1 VTILGKVILV
11 DGNSIANRAFYA
23 LPLLNTE
30 RGLYTNAVYGFTMM
44 LLKLLEEEQPTH
56 MLVAFDAGKRTFRHE
71 TYGDYKGGR
80 QKTPPELSEQFP
92 LLKEVLT
99 AFSIPQYELDNYEAD
114 DIIGTIAD
122 QAARSGHEVLVVT
135 GDKDL
140 LQLVSPRVK
149 VYLTRKGITDVEAYD
164 EAEVQRRYG
173 LKPHQIVDLK
183 GLMGDASDNIPG
195 IPGVG
200 EKTAL
205 KLLSQYPSV
214 EEILRHVDEL
224 PGAKLRERV
233 REHAEAARLSKQ
245 LATICREVPL
255 PYQIQDLALQ
265 PFDPEQVAEVFRK
278 LSFHS
283 LLERLKLEHG
293 GRGTTQGTA
302 QVDQADAEDDASSVS
317 YTRLKREDAD
327 RLVEMWRKLRPAIWV
342 EQEPAEWRPE
352 ILGLGV
358 TWQRSSVFVP
368 VQVIR
373 ESQSLQSWLADPNAK
388 KILYDGKQAKVALAR
403 HGITLAGVDFDYLL
417 ASYLINPSTTQH
429 HLSDIAKMF
438 EERLPADEEV
448 FGRGAKRKRPA
459 EAIWQRHIIQ
469 KTHFM
474 ERRVEDVTRRLDEDQ
489 LLSLYRDL
497 ELPLSMVLAE
507 LEIRGIR
514 VDRQALKEMGRQ
526 FQEQL
531 ERLTEEIY
539 ALAGVSFNINSP
551 KQLGE
556 ILFDKLGLPVIKK
569 TKTGYST
576 SADVLEKL
584 EPQHEI
590 VRKIL
595 HYRQLGK
602 LLSTYID
609 GLLKVIHPETGKV
622 YTSFNQAI
630 TATGRLSSTE
640 PNLQNIPIRM
650 EEGRRIRKAFIPSQP
665 GWTILS
671 ADYSQIELRI
681 LAHLSQD
688 ERLMEAFRKDMD
700 IHTKTAMDV
709 FGVPQEAVTAEMR
722 RQAKAVNFGI
732 IYGISDYGL
741 SQNLNIPRKEA
752 GAFIERYF
760 ETFPGVKAYMERAV
774 QEAREKGYVTTI
786 LNRRRYLPEINSR
799 NYNLRSFAERTA
811 MNTPIQGSAADIIKL
826 AMIRLEKEMR
836 RRKMAS
842 QMLLQ
847 VHDELICEVH
857 PDEREELFSL
867 VKEVMEQAVPLAV
880 PLKVEVSDGPT
891 WYDAK

>member
-1 VTILGKVILV
+1 MGKVILL

-30 RGLYTNAVYGFTMM
+30 QGVYTNAVYGFTMM
-44 LLKLLEEEQPTH
+44 LIKLLEEEQPTH

-71 TYGDYKGGR
+71 TFRDYKGGR

-99 AFSIPQYELDNYEAD
+99 AFAIPQYELDHYEAD
-114 DIIGTIAD
+114 DIIGTFAD
-122 QAARSGHEVLVVT
+122 QAVQSGHEVLVVT

-140 LQLVSPRVK
+140 LQLVAPRVK

-183 GLMGDASDNIPG
+183 GLMGDSSDNIPG

-205 KLLSQYPSV
+205 KLLRQYPSV
-214 EEILRHVDEL
+214 EEILSHVEEL

-255 PYQIQDLALQ
+255 PCQVQDLVLQ
-265 PFDPEQVAEVFRK
+265 PYDPEQVAEVFRK
-278 LSFHS
+278 LAFHS
-283 LLERLKLEHG
+283 LLERLQLDHRPRTDDVE
-293 GRGTTQGTA
+293 T
-302 QVDQADAEDDASSVS
+302 EDGEPFPIS
-317 YTRLKREDAD
+317 YTCLQQEDLE
-327 RLVEMWRKLRPAIWV
+327 RLVTEWRRLRPAIWL
-342 EQEPAEWRPE
+342 EQEPADWKPD

-358 TWQRSSVFVP
+358 TWEGSSAFVP
-368 VQVIR
+368 IQVIH
-373 ESQSLQSWLADPNAK
+373 ESQALQSWLADPDAK
-388 KILYDGKQAKVALAR
+388 KILYDGKQAKVTLAR
-403 HGITLAGVDFDYLL
+403 YGIELAGVDFDYLL
-417 ASYLINPSTTQH
+417 ASYLLNPSSTQH
-429 HLSDIAKMF
+429 HLSDMAKMF
-438 EERLPADEEV
+438 GERLPSDEEV
-448 FGRGAKRKRPA
+448 FGRGAKRKRPT
-459 EAIWQRHIIQ
+459 EAVWQRHTIQ

-474 ERRVEDVTRRLDEDQ
+474 ERRVEDVARRLEADQ

-497 ELPLSMVLAE
+497 ELPLSMVLAA
-507 LEIRGIR
+507 LEIRGIC
-514 VDRQALKEMGRQ
+514 VDRHTLKEMGKQ

-556 ILFDKLGLPVIKK
+556 ILFEKLGLPVIKK

-609 GLLKVIHPETGKV
+609 GLLKVIRPETGKV
-622 YTSFNQAI
+622 HTSFNQAI

-640 PNLQNIPIRM
+640 PNLQNIPIRL
-650 EEGRRIRKAFIPSQP
+650 EEGRRIRQAFIPSQP

-688 ERLMEAFRKDMD
+688 KRLVEAFQKDMD

-709 FGVPQEAVTAEMR
+709 FGVPIDAVTAEMR

-741 SQNLNIPRKEA
+741 SQNLNISRKEA

-760 ETFPGVKAYMERAV
+760 ETFPGVKAYMDRAV

-799 NYNLRSFAERTA
+799 NYNMRSFAERTA

-826 AMIRLEKEMR
+826 AMIRLEEEMR

-857 PDEREELFSL
+857 PDEREELYAL
-867 VKEVMEQAVPLAV
+867 VKDVMEQAVPLNV
-880 PLKVEVSDGPT
+880 PLKVEVCDGPT